1 VCTTTTGLSA
11 AKPTPHFQMPMASLG
26 ALLVN
31 PHTATVTLL
40 WNPVEL
46 PREGKTPHN
55 LSLESTDNTIAG
67 HRT

>member
-1 VCTTTTGLSA
+1 
-11 AKPTPHFQMPMASLG
+11 MPMASLG

-55 LSLESTDNTIAG
+55 LSLESTGNTIVG
-67 HRT
+67 HSN